1 MTLTNNLTA
10 QKIDTGVLIKRMLI
24 CATIGLAL
32 IAIFLATVKHS
43 DASWGRYWMIKP
55 LIMVPIAGAA
65 GGAWYYF
72 ISRMFDHGGWSRI
85 IVNIIGLIS
94 IIIALWLGTILGL
107 NGTLWN

>member
-1 MTLTNNLTA
+1 MTNNLTA

-24 CATIGLAL
+24 CAGIGLTL
-32 IAIFLATVKHS
+32 IAIFLSGVNHPNP
-43 DASWGRYWMIKP
+43 SWGSLWMLKP

-65 GGAWYYF
+65 GGAWYYLL
-72 ISRMFDHGGWSRI
+72 SYMFDQGAKSRI
-85 IVNIIGLIS
+85 VVNIIGLIS